1 MTGDGRCGAVAGA
14 DCVRNPI
21 DAARAVMEKTP
32 HVLMVEPTEAQC
44 EAWGVET
51 APQSYFI
58 LPERVKQLAELQA
71 LPDGGWDKPG
81 HGTIGVVARDAAGN
95 IAAGTSTGGVT
106 NQQPGRVGDSPI
118 AGAGTYANQQTLAVS
133 CTGTGERFIQESA
146 GYQLHARVLWA
157 GQTPSDAAKSV
168 LEAVEDRGGDGG
180 LICIP
185 VEGEAVVA
193 HNACA
198 QMDWG
203 YAFGDVRVTHN

>member
-1 MTGDGRCGAVAGA
+1 M
-14 DCVRNPI
+14 
-21 DAARAVMEKTP
+21 
-32 HVLMVEPTEAQC
+32 
-44 EAWGVET
+44 
-51 APQSYFI
+51 
-58 LPERVKQLAELQA
+58 
-71 LPDGGWDKPG
+71 
-81 HGTIGVVARDAAGN
+81 
-95 IAAGTSTGGVT
+95 T